1 MCQFKIGMTAFMFT
15 NDFIDRG
22 TLFVFRDLTKLKVHF
37 FLFKEFKMNWF
48 KNGSERI
55 QKWFK
60 QEKHDEIENVE
71 SEKHEEKSMW
81 DSGGIQK

>member
-1 MCQFKIGMTAFMFT
+1 
-15 NDFIDRG
+15 
-22 TLFVFRDLTKLKVHF
+22 
-37 FLFKEFKMNWF
+37 MNWF

-60 QEKHDEIENVE
+60 EEKHDEIENVE